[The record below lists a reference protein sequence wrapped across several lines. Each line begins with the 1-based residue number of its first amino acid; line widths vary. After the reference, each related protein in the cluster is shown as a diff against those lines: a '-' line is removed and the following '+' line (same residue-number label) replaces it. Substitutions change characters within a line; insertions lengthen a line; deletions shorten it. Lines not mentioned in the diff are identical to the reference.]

1 MQTVTLI
8 YGWEL
13 GEMLASLGTA
23 LAAEFFGTMTA
34 AIYPDASRS
43 TQVLRNHALP
53 RIVPPQG
60 QRVISVHDTIFLY
73 CVQELEQT
81 LVQREPVNFILGQQN

>member
-1 MQTVTLI
+1 MLRLLSSVPIWKLMLTVTLI

-13 GEMLASLGTA
+13 GGMLASSGTA

-43 TQVLRNHALP
+43 TLR
-53 RIVPPQG
+53 
-60 QRVISVHDTIFLY
+60 S
-73 CVQELEQT
+73 
-81 LVQREPVNFILGQQN
+81 

>member
-1 MQTVTLI
+1 MLRLLSSVPIWKLMQTVTLI

-43 TQVLRNHALP
+43 TLR
-53 RIVPPQG
+53 
-60 QRVISVHDTIFLY
+60 S
-73 CVQELEQT
+73 
-81 LVQREPVNFILGQQN
+81 

>member
-1 MQTVTLI
+1 MPYNYLQEGTFFGKIAPRFYYQIKLISLPLLMGLLNPILRRSTSFFQHLLTVTLI

-13 GEMLASLGTA
+13 GEMLASSGTA

-43 TQVLRNHALP
+43 TLR
-53 RIVPPQG
+53 
-60 QRVISVHDTIFLY
+60 S
-73 CVQELEQT
+73 
-81 LVQREPVNFILGQQN
+81 

>member
-1 MQTVTLI
+1 MALLKLEKYLSELLLIWHHKNKTLNTKSRTILWRSASICEHLLTVTLI

-13 GEMLASLGTA
+13 GGMLASSGTA

-43 TQVLRNHALP
+43 TLR
-53 RIVPPQG
+53 
-60 QRVISVHDTIFLY
+60 S
-73 CVQELEQT
+73 
-81 LVQREPVNFILGQQN
+81 

>member
-1 MQTVTLI
+1 MFLHKNNLFLFLFSDSIKQYFGAIVESILRRSTSFFQHLLTVTLI

-13 GEMLASLGTA
+13 GEMLASSGTA

-43 TQVLRNHALP
+43 KLR
-53 RIVPPQG
+53 
-60 QRVISVHDTIFLY
+60 S
-73 CVQELEQT
+73 
-81 LVQREPVNFILGQQN
+81 

>member
-1 MQTVTLI
+1 MLIWLSSPSISKLMLTVTLI

-13 GEMLASLGTA
+13 GEMLASFGTA

-43 TQVLRNHALP
+43 TLR
-53 RIVPPQG
+53 
-60 QRVISVHDTIFLY
+60 S
-73 CVQELEQT
+73 
-81 LVQREPVNFILGQQN
+81 

>member
-1 MQTVTLI
+1 MLRLLSSVSIWKLMQTVTLI

-34 AIYPDASRS
+34 AIYPDAGRS
-43 TQVLRNHALP
+43 TLR
-53 RIVPPQG
+53 
-60 QRVISVHDTIFLY
+60 S
-73 CVQELEQT
+73 
-81 LVQREPVNFILGQQN
+81 

>member
-1 MQTVTLI
+1 MLTVTLI

-43 TQVLRNHALP
+43 TLR
-53 RIVPPQG
+53 
-60 QRVISVHDTIFLY
+60 S
-73 CVQELEQT
+73 
-81 LVQREPVNFILGQQN
+81 

>member
-1 MQTVTLI
+1 MVSDIFYVLRLLSSVSIWKLMLTVTLI

-43 TQVLRNHALP
+43 TLR
-53 RIVPPQG
+53 
-60 QRVISVHDTIFLY
+60 F
-73 CVQELEQT
+73 
-81 LVQREPVNFILGQQN
+81 

>member
-1 MQTVTLI
+1 MLRLLSSVSIWKLMQTVTLI

-43 TQVLRNHALP
+43 TLR
-53 RIVPPQG
+53 
-60 QRVISVHDTIFLY
+60 S
-73 CVQELEQT
+73 
-81 LVQREPVNFILGQQN
+81 

>member
-1 MQTVTLI
+1 MISRNFWLVFLAISDIFYMLRLLSSVPIWKLMLTVTLI

-43 TQVLRNHALP
+43 TLR
-53 RIVPPQG
+53 
-60 QRVISVHDTIFLY
+60 S
-73 CVQELEQT
+73 
-81 LVQREPVNFILGQQN
+81 

>member
-1 MQTVTLI
+1 MISRNFWLAFLVISDIFYMLRLLSSVPIWKLMLTVTLI

-43 TQVLRNHALP
+43 TLR
-53 RIVPPQG
+53 
-60 QRVISVHDTIFLY
+60 S
-73 CVQELEQT
+73 
-81 LVQREPVNFILGQQN
+81 

>member
-1 MQTVTLI
+1 MISDIFYMLRLLSSVSIWKLMLTVTLI

-13 GEMLASLGTA
+13 GGMLASSGTA

-43 TQVLRNHALP
+43 TLR
-53 RIVPPQG
+53 
-60 QRVISVHDTIFLY
+60 F
-73 CVQELEQT
+73 
-81 LVQREPVNFILGQQN
+81 

>member
-1 MQTVTLI
+1 MVISDIFYMLRLLSSVSIWKIMLTVTLI

-43 TQVLRNHALP
+43 TLR
-53 RIVPPQG
+53 
-60 QRVISVHDTIFLY
+60 F
-73 CVQELEQT
+73 
-81 LVQREPVNFILGQQN
+81 

>member
-1 MQTVTLI
+1 MALAIVTLI

-13 GEMLASLGTA
+13 GGMLASLGTA

-43 TQVLRNHALP
+43 TLR
-53 RIVPPQG
+53 
-60 QRVISVHDTIFLY
+60 S
-73 CVQELEQT
+73 
-81 LVQREPVNFILGQQN
+81 